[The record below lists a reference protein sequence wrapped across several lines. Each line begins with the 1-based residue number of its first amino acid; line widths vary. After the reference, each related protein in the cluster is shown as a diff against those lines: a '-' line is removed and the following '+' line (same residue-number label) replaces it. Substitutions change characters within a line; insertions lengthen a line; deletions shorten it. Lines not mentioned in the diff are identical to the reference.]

1 MSFVALQREDGD
13 SNVVAC
19 YNDSDCGAD
28 YWVTGTEYCVGN
40 NVYQERQF
48 HICSN
53 PGEQQ
58 SSCLY
63 TIGATQ
69 LKESCSNGCSYGH
82 CVSAPI
88 SNTIWVFSNFVP
100 IYKVFS
106 TYTCDINKVSAL
118 PVQYGCPAE
127 YGWEGN
133 KVKFKFKL
141 DGNEQFTDLLK
152 FYFDVSTVFTSEKVD
167 IYAGAGEG
175 KKVVS
180 GILVDHPDVYVAEV
194 PSRLFKKGANFVTIK
209 INGLSVGYGKPTQ
222 GLVLESVAL
231 ANYRDYI
238 YPSLD
243 CPLVVLD
250 KNSLLTWQ
258 DNDFAVGDKYL
269 DFSYKSDFSKNSY
282 SRYSVKS
289 SPKAIS
295 KWYKSLLKLESKS
308 IDGNLYVRLYVNSS
322 TRGKVYSNV
331 CVVRI
336 V

>member
-1 MSFVALQREDGD
+1 
-13 SNVVAC
+13 
-19 YNDSDCGAD
+19 
-28 YWVTGTEYCVGN
+28 
-40 NVYQERQF
+40 
-48 HICSN
+48 
-53 PGEQQ
+53 
-58 SSCLY
+58 
-63 TIGATQ
+63 
-69 LKESCSNGCSYGH
+69 
-82 CVSAPI
+82 
-88 SNTIWVFSNFVP
+88 
-100 IYKVFS
+100 
-106 TYTCDINKVSAL
+106 
-118 PVQYGCPAE
+118 
-127 YGWEGN
+127 
-133 KVKFKFKL
+133 
-141 DGNEQFTDLLK
+141 
-152 FYFDVSTVFTSEKVD
+152 
-167 IYAGAGEG
+167 
-175 KKVVS
+175 
-180 GILVDHPDVYVAEV
+180 
-194 PSRLFKKGANFVTIK
+194 LFKKGANFVTIK